1 MAVFE
6 QLKRLH
12 DNSLSSKK
20 GFGHGFL
27 FFSDCYYS
35 YVKSTIEG

>member
-6 QLKRLH
+6 RLKRLH
-12 DNSLSSKK
+12 DNSLSFKK

>member
-6 QLKRLH
+6 WLKRLH
-12 DNSLSSKK
+12 DNSLSLKK

-27 FFSDCYYS
+27 FL
-35 YVKSTIEG
+35 VIVTIVT

>member
-6 QLKRLH
+6 RLKRLH
-12 DNSLSSKK
+12 DNSLSLKK
-20 GFGHGFL
+20 GFRDGFL

-35 YVKSTIEG
+35 YVKSTMEG